1 MIYLET
7 ERLIIRDYTK
17 NDAEEYSRL
26 MADEQVM
33 YYLHAYLNLDEK
45 RMISVPSRAASV
57 VGISGA
63 ASIPSI
69 HSR

>member
-7 ERLIIRDYTK
+7 EHLIIRDYTK

-33 YYLHAYLNLDEK
+33 YYL
-45 RMISVPSRAASV
+45 
-57 VGISGA
+57 
-63 ASIPSI
+63 
-69 HSR
+69 